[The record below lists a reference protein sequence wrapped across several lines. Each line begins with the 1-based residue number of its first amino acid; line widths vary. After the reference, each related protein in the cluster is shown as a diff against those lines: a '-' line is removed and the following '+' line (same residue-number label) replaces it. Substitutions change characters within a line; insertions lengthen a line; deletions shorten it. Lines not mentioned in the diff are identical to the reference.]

1 MEVKLISKPDMGAV
15 SLCEHAAAMCTQSD
29 QPARALRGALR
40 SGHDSVAEHAVF
52 TFEIHGVSRVL
63 LAQLTRHRIASFS
76 VLSQRYVNQQD
87 QEVIIPDSIK
97 QNGEML
103 DLYVSQVSRLRWI
116 YDAMVEAGIPKE
128 DARYI
133 LPQGTTTDLIM
144 TMNARELAHFFS
156 LRCCNRAQWEIREM
170 ADKMLS
176 ILSAEFPE
184 LFGSAGP
191 GCVRNACPEKR
202 PCGHPRKVDEW
213 RTQKCESMP

>member
-1 MEVKLISKPDMGAV
+1 MKVELIAHTTDPLA
-15 SLCEHAAAMCTQSD
+15 LCEEAAAMCTQSD
-29 QPARALRGALR
+29 KPAQALRGAIR
-40 SGHDSVAEHAVF
+40 SGHESVLEHASF
-52 TFEIHGVSRVL
+52 TFRIEGISRIT

-87 QEVIIPDSIK
+87 QEVIIPESIK

-103 DLYVSQVSRLRWI
+103 DLYVSQVSRRRWI

-144 TMNARELAHFFS
+144 TMNARELGHFFS

-170 ADKMLS
+170 ADQMLR
-176 ILSAEFPE
+176 ILVAQWPE
-184 LFGSAGP
+184 LFGQCGP
-191 GCVRNACPEKR
+191 GCIRGHCPEKR
-202 PCGHPRKVDEW
+202 PCGHPRSAEDW
-213 RTQKCESMP
+213 RNAE

>member
-1 MEVKLISKPDMGAV
+1 MKVELIAHTTDPLA
-15 SLCEHAAAMCTQSD
+15 LCEEAAAMCTQSD
-29 QPARALRGALR
+29 KPAQALRGAIR
-40 SGHDSVAEHAVF
+40 SGHESVLEHASF
-52 TFEIHGVSRVL
+52 TFSIEGISRIT

-87 QEVIIPDSIK
+87 QEVIIPESIK
-97 QNGEML
+97 QNEEML

-144 TMNARELAHFFS
+144 TMNARELGHFFS

-170 ADKMLS
+170 ADQMLR
-176 ILSAEFPE
+176 ILVAQWPE
-184 LFGSAGP
+184 LFGQCGP
-191 GCVRNACPEKR
+191 GCIRGNCPEKR
-202 PCGHPRKVDEW
+202 PCGHPRSAEDW
-213 RTQKCESMP
+213 RNAE